1 MFGRDDPLFADAGE
15 IAAGDGDGDV
25 TDTEETYTLRC
36 EAAAERALGGLDR
49 AVWTAGAA
57 SPAGATPRLSGG
69 VATAEGGG
77 YRDATTEAE
86 AEAPVSPGGHT
97 DARQGA
103 RPIAPVVLFVPRLV
117 GRSRCFA
124 DDHTRRHER
133 ADGVGSPRRK
143 RATRGSS
150 PQLWSVVVPVC
161 VYCI

>member
-1 MFGRDDPLFADAGE
+1 MMFGRDDPLFADDGE

-36 EAAAERALGGLDR
+36 EAAAAERALGGLDR
-49 AVWTAGAA
+49 AVRTAGAA

-86 AEAPVSPGGHT
+86 APVSPGGHT

-103 RPIAPVVLFVPRLV
+103 RPIAP
-117 GRSRCFA
+117 A
-124 DDHTRRHER
+124 RR
-133 ADGVGSPRRK
+133 A
-143 RATRGSS
+143 
-150 PQLWSVVVPVC
+150 
-161 VYCI
+161 